1 MSSSQ
6 MEWLRDYLVQYGF
19 NVPEVVDLQT
29 KISGM
34 SADEIITAMEQ
45 AKLICD
51 RLKDS
56 SLGKELG

>member
-1 MSSSQ
+1 

-45 AKLICD
+45 SILRCD
-51 RLKDS
+51 RLKYS
-56 SLGKELG
+56 SL